1 MFEQEYES
9 FILLNDELANNDAF
23 YDKDDIDTDDE
34 SVDNPEEDVVVE
46 GGGDGEVTDDDELM
60 ASLDPVVDNSK
71 KTFTK
76 RVLDHW
82 AKRRA
87 KYTHDY
93 ARVGRLLS
101 PNPEIMAAAKKD
113 STLDDEE
120 ACERLVFKLLVPNNL
135 VGDELVRAKA
145 DMIQK
150 FRDELMDF
158 QNHTGIFKKPWIW
171 ELAKVMMKVG
181 FFFFL

>member
-60 ASLDPVVDNSK
+60 ASLDLVDDSNK

-113 STLDDEE
+113 TTLEDEE
-120 ACERLVFKLLVPNNL
+120 ACE
-135 VGDELVRAKA
+135 
-145 DMIQK
+145 
-150 FRDELMDF
+150 
-158 QNHTGIFKKPWIW
+158 
-171 ELAKVMMKVG
+171 
-181 FFFFL
+181 